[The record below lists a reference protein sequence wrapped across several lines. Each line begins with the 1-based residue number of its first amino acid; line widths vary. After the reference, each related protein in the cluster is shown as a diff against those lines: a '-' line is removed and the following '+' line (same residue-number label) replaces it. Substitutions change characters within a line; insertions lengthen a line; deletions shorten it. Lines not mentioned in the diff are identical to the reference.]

1 MGGVAVVVL
10 AVDLVTKQ
18 LALSRLIPGESVDVV
33 GGLLR
38 FTLVFNSGAAFSI
51 GSGVPWL
58 FFLIAIGVVGYIIVM
73 ARKLR
78 SVGWA
83 FALGLILGG
92 ACGNLVDRAVR
103 PPAPLHG
110 EVVDWIQVP
119 YWPVFN
125 VADSAIVIGGILAVV
140 LAFRGINI
148 DGSVESDEPAQSG
161 ADPSERPGD
170 GGEGRER
177 A

>member
-1 MGGVAVVVL
+1 ML
-10 AVDLVTKQ
+10 AVDFATKQ
-18 LALSRLIPGESVDVV
+18 IALSRLLPGESVDVV
-33 GGLLR
+33 GELLR

-51 GSGVPWL
+51 GSDVPWL
-58 FFLIAIGVVGYIIVM
+58 FFLIATGVVGYIVVM

-83 FALGLILGG
+83 LALGLILGG

-125 VADSAIVIGGILAVV
+125 IADSAIVIGGILAVV

-148 DGSVESDEPAQSG
+148 DGSVESEEPAEHG
-161 ADPSERPGD
+161 ADTPERPEDGD
-170 GGEGRER
+170 DGRER